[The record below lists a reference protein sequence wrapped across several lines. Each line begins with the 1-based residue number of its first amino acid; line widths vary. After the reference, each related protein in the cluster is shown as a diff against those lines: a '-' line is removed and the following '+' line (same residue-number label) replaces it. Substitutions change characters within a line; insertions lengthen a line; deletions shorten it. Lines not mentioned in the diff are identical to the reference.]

1 MTVVNQ
7 LASDYAEEQ
16 QNELEALQSIYPDE
30 FEDLGAEGFRIIC
43 RPEDQD
49 EEAPSVLAL
58 KVKYTPNYPDELPEF
73 EVESIEG
80 ELTQDQRERI
90 MSTLTASAEE
100 SIGMAMIFTMA
111 SMLQEELYVVISEGK
126 QARIEAEL
134 ARVRLAEEAENR
146 KFKGTPVTVDLFL
159 TWKTKFDK
167 EMAEKEQE
175 AKGKIKTDG
184 KAKLT
189 GRQLFEQDKTLASSD
204 ASYMDEGDVAVD
216 VTQFEKEERGVQ
228 DDEEED
234 DNNQVWRNLGED

>member
-1 MTVVNQ
+1 MT
-7 LASDYAEEQ
+7 DYAEEQ

-30 FEDLGAEGFRIIC
+30 FEDLGDEGFRIVC

-73 EVESIEG
+73 QVESIEG
-80 ELTQDQRERI
+80 ELTPEQRERI
-90 MSTLTASAEE
+90 MNTLTASAEE

-111 SMLQEELYVVISEGK
+111 SMLQEELYSVISEGK

-134 ARVRLAEEAENR
+134 AKARLAEEAENR
-146 KFKGTPVTVDLFL
+146 KFKGTPVTVELFL
-159 TWKTKFDK
+159 TWKAKFDK
-167 EMAEKEQE
+167 EIAEKEQE

-184 KAKLT
+184 KPKLT

-204 ASYMDEGDVAVD
+204 ASYMEEGDVTVD
-216 VTQFEKEERGVQ
+216 VTQFEKEERVQ